1 MLGSSSK
8 IFYLDNLGAGL
19 TAKIANNYLSGTILL
34 ATAEAFAIGVKHG
47 LDPTKLYS
55 IIKNSTGQSWMCDHV
70 MPVPNVQTEYWVP
83 SNTGY
88 RPGFRTQMMSKDLR
102 LGIESARKAGIEPSM
117 AMAAIKV
124 WENAAEDERCKDRD
138 GSSIYLHVGGTLPE
152 GYEDK
157 GERMRDGTWKF

>member
-1 MLGSSSK
+1 
-8 IFYLDNLGAGL
+8 
-19 TAKIANNYLSGTILL
+19 
-34 ATAEAFAIGVKHG
+34 
-47 LDPTKLYS
+47 
-55 IIKNSTGQSWMCDHV
+55 
-70 MPVPNVQTEYWVP
+70 
-83 SNTGY
+83 
-88 RPGFRTQMMSKDLR
+88 
-102 LGIESARKAGIEPSM
+102 M

>member
-1 MLGSSSK
+1 
-8 IFYLDNLGAGL
+8 
-19 TAKIANNYLSGTILL
+19 
-34 ATAEAFAIGVKHG
+34 
-47 LDPTKLYS
+47 
-55 IIKNSTGQSWMCDHV
+55 
-70 MPVPNVQTEYWVP
+70 
-83 SNTGY
+83 
-88 RPGFRTQMMSKDLR
+88 MMSKDLR